1 MHKGNTLI
9 GILIAVALALVPL
22 MGSAVGIG
30 HIDRDGSWFYIYD
43 ETGRRI
49 TSFSRTRGELQGY
62 SSEFIILKSGSW
74 YYLYDAHGRR
84 INSLSVSHI
93 GEILSVGRDTFT
105 SRSGSWI
112 YTWSKDGRRLASRAA
127 HTVK

>member
-1 MHKGNTLI
+1 MRKVLI
-9 GILIAVALALVPL
+9 IATMLLAAALAYGEDIGYVETTQ
-22 MGSAVGIG
+22 SWYYVYDSVGK
-30 HIDRDGSWFYIYD
+30 
-43 ETGRRI
+43 RI

-74 YYLYDAHGRR
+74 YYFYDAKGNR
-84 INSLSVSHI
+84 INSMSANTV
-93 GEILSVGRDTFT
+93 GEILSVTGDTFT

-112 YTWSKDGRRLASRAA
+112 YTWSKNGRRLASRAA